1 MNGNGADS
9 PTPIYITIQTNL
21 ALLFKQKAFVRET
34 ILSCLSLPQ
43 MGWNIEIK
51 KAKKSRDTATLKPN
65 KRTKIT
71 EIPEKGSGKEGKIPK
86 YDRNMWN
93 W

>member
-1 MNGNGADS
+1 
-9 PTPIYITIQTNL
+9 
-21 ALLFKQKAFVRET
+21 
-34 ILSCLSLPQ
+34 

-86 YDRNMWN
+86 YERNMWN